1 MNIVKSVKNK
11 PYFALL
17 LLLSG
22 LANAQ
27 FEPPVV
33 IDPPNPS
40 AGDTINIGLFH
51 TYHYPCLILPV
62 QNLDGETH
70 LFDFDN
76 NIPGYPENHI
86 DLIVVAETI
95 PLCNPFPVTPA
106 PREYYTLGQLPP
118 GEYSLRTGLITPI
131 SQFPL
136 PPDKQPTQYG
146 EILTFTVSG
155 FDPIPLNST
164 TNKTLSLLT
173 IFILISTLFMANRK
187 KRGKNEVKQ

>member
-1 MNIVKSVKNK
+1 MGESNLMKGIRKWS
-11 PYFALL
+11 FLL
-17 LLLSG
+17 LCLNG

-27 FEPPVV
+27 FEPPVIV
-33 IDPPNPS
+33 DPPNPI
-40 AGDTINIGLFH
+40 AGEIINIGLFH
-51 TYHYPCLILPV
+51 TYYYPCLILPV

-76 NIPGYPENHI
+76 SLPTYPDSHI
-86 DLIVVAETI
+86 DLIVVAESI

-106 PREYYTLGQLPP
+106 PREYYTLGQLPV

-136 PPDKQPTQYG
+136 PLDKQPIQYG

-155 FDPIPLNST
+155 ADPVSVNSYSFQS
-164 TNKTLSLLT
+164 LILLT
-173 IFILISTLFMANRK
+173 ILVLGFTILKFK
-187 KRGKNEVKQ
+187 KL